1 MNSTRREMISIL
13 SMSNGL
19 TVWFEAAA
27 YMTPDPCPFRLCCWC
42 KNIFFGF
49 FIRFVMGY
57 FFLDFFFFNSLVSC
71 SSSLYDT

>member
-27 YMTPDPCPFRLCCWC
+27 YMTPNPCPFQTRCRS
-42 KNIFFGF
+42 KNNVFVFLTDF
-49 FIRFVMGY
+49 FIGDFLLWYVLSKKMGI
-57 FFLDFFFFNSLVSC
+57 F
-71 SSSLYDT
+71 